1 MIGSSSA
8 SIISET
14 VGFWERGVGAG
25 GGGGEKKLLC
35 NEGEMYRRHSSVVSH
50 TLGSGAPAT
59 GYSSSGGDG
68 GEMLSCSKSLK
79 SHGGAD
85 A

>member
-1 MIGSSSA
+1 MIGSSFA
-8 SIISET
+8 AIISET
-14 VGFWERGVGAG
+14 VGLWERGVGDG
-25 GGGGEKKLLC
+25 GKKRLLC

-79 SHGGAD
+79 SHGRAD